1 MAITGYRKNLV
12 DWNETG
18 NNSKLNN
25 SKANIKK
32 EIVLI
37 AKCEAHYEEAGVPLP
52 KDIVTSMTVT
62 LCKIR
67 MAATYKVKDDA
78 RNDVSNAVA
87 NSARSDLRKKGNDPK
102 QNLDEAEQVKFE
114 KDRASIDK
122 GIAKVTDLRK
132 RDADPKQILETK
144 AIKPG

>member
-1 MAITGYRKNLV
+1 MTISGYRETLV

-67 MAATYKVKDDA
+67 MAPQ
-78 RNDVSNAVA
+78 R
-87 NSARSDLRKKGNDPK
+87 
-102 QNLDEAEQVKFE
+102 
-114 KDRASIDK
+114 
-122 GIAKVTDLRK
+122 
-132 RDADPKQILETK
+132 TK
-144 AIKPG
+144 

>member
-1 MAITGYRKNLV
+1 MRTITGYRETLV

-18 NNSKLNN
+18 NNSKLML
-25 SKANIKK
+25 SKDNIKK
-32 EIVLI
+32 ETVLI
-37 AKCEAHYEEAGVPLP
+37 AKCEAHYRADGVPLP
-52 KDIVTSMTVT
+52 RDIVTSIGMT
-62 LCKIR
+62 LRKIR
-67 MAATYKVKDDA
+67 MADTYKVKDDA
-78 RNDVSNAVA
+78 RNAVA

>member
-1 MAITGYRKNLV
+1 MTISGYRETLV

-52 KDIVTSMTVT
+52 KDIVTSMIVT
-62 LCKIR
+62 LRKIR
-67 MAATYKVKDDA
+67 NAATYKVKDDA
-78 RNDVSNAVA
+78 RNAVA
-87 NSARSDLRKKGNDPK
+87 NSARSDLRKKGKDPD
-102 QNLDEAEQVKFE
+102 QHLDEAEQVAFE

-122 GIAKVTDLRK
+122 GY
-132 RDADPKQILETK
+132 
-144 AIKPG
+144 